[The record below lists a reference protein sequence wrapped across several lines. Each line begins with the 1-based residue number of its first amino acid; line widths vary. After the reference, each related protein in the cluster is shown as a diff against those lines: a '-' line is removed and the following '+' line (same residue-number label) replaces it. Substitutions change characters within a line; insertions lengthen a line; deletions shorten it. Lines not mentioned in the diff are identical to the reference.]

1 MSQKYR
7 LFIGNPGVGKSTL
20 ANCLTQKTMFKNGAS
35 VGKGLTYQLEM
46 ERHGDIIYM
55 DTPGLA
61 DIKLRE
67 KAAKAITKALKQ
79 NGRYQIFFVV
89 TLESGRIRSQ
99 DLATIKLV
107 LENAKDITSFSLII
121 NKLTKKMQRKI
132 LENEGELLKELVTE
146 ISFDCE
152 SDADLCAVLLLLR
165 NDDLDDADNTFV
177 VMEEL
182 NEVVNKARDVAVRP
196 SSVQDIPADDFDKTV
211 GHFEEKLSLLR
222 EDNELM
228 RKKLEETEEKYRK
241 MHEVTEVLI
250 FHLSVHVFPH
260 LFNVK
265 CGIYYEAGLRPTF

>member
-7 LFIGNPGVGKSTL
+7 LFLGNPGVGKSTL
-20 ANCLTQKTMFKNGAS
+20 VNCLTQKVLFKNGVS
-35 VGKGLTYQLEM
+35 VGKGLTCELGM

-61 DIKLRE
+61 DIKLRG

-121 NKLTKKMQRKI
+121 NKLTKIMQSKI
-132 LENEGELLKELVTE
+132 LENDGELLKKLVTE
-146 ISFDCE
+146 ISFGCE
-152 SDADLCAVLLLLR
+152 SDTDPCAVLLLLR
-165 NDDLDDADNTFV
+165 NDNLDDSENTFA

-182 NEVVNKARDVAVRP
+182 NEFVNKAGDVEVRP
-196 SSVQDIPADDFDKTV
+196 SSVQDIPVDDFDKIV
-211 GHFEEKLSLLR
+211 EQFEKQLSLVG

-228 RKKLEETEEKYRK
+228 RKKMEETEQKYRK
-241 MHEVTEVLI
+241 MQEEEVLI
-250 FHLSVHVFPH
+250 FYLSVHGFPIF
-260 LFNVK
+260 L
-265 CGIYYEAGLRPTF
+265 T